1 MCLLY
6 SILYGCEG
14 PCGRN
19 KGGCGCRGGANGG
32 LAAAEAASVGCSSQ
46 NPQCGCCRSRACCGF
61 GSRGG
66 FSVCCDA
73 AYYCRQYA
81 LCSRCCEDNC
91 NNCSRCNNCNGCG
104 NCGCSGSDLF

>member
-14 PCGRN
+14 PCGRS
-19 KGGCGCRGGANGG
+19 KGGCGCRGGANSGF
-32 LAAAEAASVGCSSQ
+32 AAAEAASDGGSCCR

-66 FSVCCDA
+66 FSVCCDT

-81 LCSRCCEDNC
+81 LCCRCGEHRWNGCNRGDDRCGDNC
-91 NNCSRCNNCNGCG
+91 I
-104 NCGCSGSDLF
+104 DLF